1 MFGVWRRGQMGVLE
15 HMISDMPSLKSALL
29 SRDLQN
35 NLNHN
40 HNLSFLKDYNHGK
53 FWSTEIQISLGYN
66 SLMEE
71 IAQKTNKNNYAFIDG
86 QNLNLAI
93 RDSGWKLD
101 FKRFRVQDFGF
112 NLIFKPT
119 FRNKDGKV
127 KGNVDAE
134 LVLQTMIE
142 YPNYEKA
149 VIVTGDG
156 DFYCLVKYLKE
167 KNKLLKVL
175 IPNSKKYSGLL
186 KKSAANNLAFMNELK
201 KKLEFKESKKKRT
214 S

>member
-1 MFGVWRRGQMGVLE
+1 
-15 HMISDMPSLKSALL
+15 
-29 SRDLQN
+29 
-35 NLNHN
+35 
-40 HNLSFLKDYNHGK
+40 
-53 FWSTEIQISLGYN
+53 
-66 SLMEE
+66 MEE
-71 IAQKTNKNNYAFIDG
+71 IQQKTDKKNYAFIDG

-101 FKRFRVQDFGF
+101 FKRFRVYLKEKYRITKAYYFIGFVPGNNDLYSALQDFGF

-119 FRNKDGKV
+119 FKNKDGKI

-134 LVLQTMIE
+134 LVLQAMIE

-149 VIVTGDG
+149 LVITGDG
-156 DFYCLVKYLKE
+156 DFYCLVKHLRE
-167 KNKLLKVL
+167 KDKLLTVL

-186 KKSAANNLAFMNELK
+186 KKSAGSNLAFMNELK
-201 KKLEFKESKKKRT
+201 NKLEFKEPKMKRT

>member
-1 MFGVWRRGQMGVLE
+1 M
-15 HMISDMPSLKSALL
+15 SKSE
-29 SRDLQN
+29 D
-35 NLNHN
+35 
-40 HNLSFLKDYNHGK
+40 
-53 FWSTEIQISLGYN
+53 
-66 SLMEE
+66 
-71 IAQKTNKNNYAFIDG
+71 NNYAFIDG
-86 QNLNLAI
+86 QNLNLAT

-101 FKRFRVQDFGF
+101 FKRFRVYLREKYRISKAYYFIGFVPGNSDLYSALQDFGF

-134 LVLQTMIE
+134 LVLQAMIE

-186 KKSAANNLAFMNELK
+186 KKSAGNSLAFMNELK